1 MKSTILQ
8 LAAQYLPD
16 AIAIRRHLH
25 QHPELSYQEAQTSR
39 FVSQQLTQMGIPHQT
54 GVAGH
59 GIVALIEGRH
69 PQSRVHALRADM
81 DALPI
86 QETNDV
92 PYKSCNP
99 GVMHACGHDV
109 HTACLL
115 AAARILHET
124 RDQWDGTV
132 KCLFQPAEEKLPG
145 GASLMIAAGALD
157 NPAPSGIVGQHVYP
171 ILEAGKVGFKPGIY
185 MASSDE
191 LYVTVQGK
199 GGHGAM
205 PQDCIDPIVITAQI
219 ITALQQVVSRY
230 ANPAIPT
237 VLTFG
242 KINSDGGATNVIPS
256 TVRLEGTFRTL
267 DEPWRKSAHE
277 RMKKMAGSIAES
289 MGGSCDFRIEHGYPV
304 LHNDEALT
312 QRARAAAVELL
323 GPDRVVDLPLRMT
336 SEDFAYYSHIIPGCF
351 YRLGTRNES
360 RGITSALH
368 TSTFDVEE
376 KAMET
381 GIALMAW
388 LAITH

>member
-115 AAARILHET
+115 AAARILYET

-205 PQDCIDPIVITAQI
+205 PQDCIDPIVITAQM

-277 RMKKMAGSIAES
+277 RMKKMAESIAES

-388 LAITH
+388 LAITN